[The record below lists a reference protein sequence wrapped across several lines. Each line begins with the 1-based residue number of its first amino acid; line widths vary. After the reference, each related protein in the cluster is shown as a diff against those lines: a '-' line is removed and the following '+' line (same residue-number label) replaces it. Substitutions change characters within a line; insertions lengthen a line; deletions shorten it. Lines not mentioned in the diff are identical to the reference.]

1 MLGSLP
7 LSHIASP
14 EPKQDV
20 PRGPSPD
27 AIAAARDLVF
37 EGPNG
42 LGPRPR
48 WLVAERDGLLIVSFV
63 VQAFGPH
70 FLIGAGASALT
81 LDILQALRLLAVRS

>member
-27 AIAAARDLVF
+27 AIAAARDLVL

-42 LGPRPR
+42 LEPRPR

-63 VQAFGPH
+63 VQAFGP